1 MFGYVTPCKME
12 LKIKD
17 YEIFKAYYC
26 GVCKSIKSNYG
37 NIPRI
42 SLNYDMTFLAIL
54 IDALLDEPLELN
66 PERCPVH
73 PIKKRL
79 YVRNNSSVDYASKL
93 NITLTHY
100 KFLDDLNDEKAFKY
114 NILYSISNL
123 YIKKN
128 PLYLKDVE
136 NQIKASLEKLSNQEK
151 DLIENNIDSI
161 SDTFA
166 DLTGILLTS
175 YNFKD
180 KSFIEDLY
188 WLGYNLG
195 KWIYLIDAIDDLK
208 DDMKNNKFN
217 PINHCF
223 NENNLEFLEFYSLI
237 KDRVEFIL
245 IYCASQC
252 LDIFYKLPIKKNKD
266 LIENILKYGL
276 MEKMDKVFYPE
287 KYNKDNIYINLK
299 KEV

>member
-17 YEIFKAYYC
+17 FEIFKAYYC
-26 GVCKSIKSNYG
+26 GVCKSIKSSYG

-54 IDALLDEPLELN
+54 IDALLDEPFHLN
-66 PERCPVH
+66 LKRCPVH
-73 PIKKRL
+73 PLKKRL
-79 YVRNNSSVDYASKL
+79 YVTNNNSVNYASNL

-100 KFLDDLNDEKAFKY
+100 KLLDDLNDEKDFKY
-114 NILYSISNL
+114 KILYSISNL

-136 NQIKASLEKLSNQEK
+136 SQIQISLEKLSTQEK
-151 DLIENNIDSI
+151 NINETNIDSI

-180 KSFIEDLY
+180 HSFIEDLY

-208 DDMKNNKFN
+208 DDMKHNKFN

-223 NENNLEFLEFYSLI
+223 NENNLSYLEFYPLI
-237 KDRVEFIL
+237 KDRVEFTL
-245 IYCASQC
+245 VYCASQC
-252 LDIFYKLPIKKNKD
+252 IDIFYKLPIKKNKD

-276 MEKMDKVFYPE
+276 MEKTDKVFFPE

>member
-54 IDALLDEPLELN
+54 IDAFLDEPLELN
-66 PERCPVH
+66 PECCPVH
-73 PIKKRL
+73 PLKKRL
-79 YVRNNSSVDYASKL
+79 SVRNNSSVDYASKL

-114 NILYSISNL
+114 KILYSISNL

-136 NQIKASLEKLSNQEK
+136 NQIKTSLEKLSNQEK
-151 DLIENNIDSI
+151 DIAENNIDSI

-245 IYCASQC
+245 VYCASQC